1 MGINTTEQCWVEK
14 EFFPNKKRENRGRKD
29 STHSYPSGTE
39 DKRQEPVTSHALHT
53 WTFFFFFF
61 HASFFFSLSR
71 SLQKITDILNK
82 DNKCFRINHQ
92 ALHDYPAFVI
102 MQWKCVVDVA
112 PGGNVKWL
120 RRSDAL
126 PASRCFMF
134 PLRALWKDLLRNN
147 KGHLEHTVSRGWADI
162 SKYDE
167 YHAFCVRCL
176 DINPIHFFASGEWRA
191 ANWRRSC
198 CWRYICSGSWL
209 CLCTDILVQIMRTV
223 SLQKCHWDP
232 LVTDFW
238 DDC

>member
-1 MGINTTEQCWVEK
+1 M
-14 EFFPNKKRENRGRKD
+14 R
-29 STHSYPSGTE
+29 
-39 DKRQEPVTSHALHT
+39 L
-53 WTFFFFFF
+53 
-61 HASFFFSLSR
+61 FFSLSR

-147 KGHLEHTVSRGWADI
+147 KGHLEHTVSWGWADI

-176 DINPIHFFASGEWRA
+176 DINPIHFFCVWRMESCKLKTLMLLKIHLFWVLALSVHGHPGPNHENGEF
-191 ANWRRSC
+191 
-198 CWRYICSGSWL
+198 
-209 CLCTDILVQIMRTV
+209 TKV
-223 SLQKCHWDP
+223 SLGPISHRLLRW
-232 LVTDFW
+232 LLMV
-238 DDC
+238 